1 MADNKLKRGQRKDGW
16 KNDCEKFPE
25 FYKKRHPE
33 WSEEKCKDAA
43 KKFCRSINWQCIEY
57 YQKNFPELSPEE
69 QEENMKIAKLNKKS
83 NSKLN
88 IEYYQ
93 KNFPELSL
101 EEQEQ
106 MRLKYSK
113 ENSWQNPEFY
123 KKRHPEWSD
132 EQIQYEIDRR
142 TKNALFKRPDN
153 TGENNPRHHSK
164 VTELEIKQGSPKCIE
179 FYEKRY
185 PELTHEE
192 RLQMLNEHFKLVSDT
207 LTPEKH
213 STKIEY
219 WLAKGYNE
227 EEAKKKLLQRQRTFD
242 LEYCI
247 RKYGEEKGRER
258 FEKRQEKWKKSL
270 MENFF
275 KCGDGRSTQSRF
287 AKDLITQ
294 ICLKLGIDYPKKEKY
309 MMNKCENRAYA
320 YDFCYGKKL
329 IEFNGDY
336 WHCNP
341 NLYDED
347 FINKTTKMT
356 AKETWKKDANKIQCA
371 NNHGYEVL
379 TVWESEYNEDY
390 EGALKKCIEFLL
402 L

>member
-1 MADNKLKRGQRKDGW
+1 MADNKLKRGQRKEGW
-16 KNDCEKFPE
+16 KFDCEKFPE
-25 FYKKRHPE
+25 YYQKRNPE
-33 WSEEKCKDAA
+33 WTNEECKNAA

-57 YQKNFPELSPEE
+57 YRKKYPNLTQEE
-69 QEENMKIAKLNKKS
+69 QEEKMRLAKLDKKS

-93 KNFPELSL
+93 KRYPNLTQ
-101 EEQEQ
+101 EEQET
-106 MRLKYSK
+106 MRLQYAV

-123 KKRHPEWSD
+123 KKRCPEWTDDQIKD
-132 EQIQYEIDRR
+132 EISRR
-142 TKNALFKRPDN
+142 TKIAMDKRPDN

-164 VTELEIKQGSPKCIE
+164 VSELEIKQGSPKCIE

-192 RLQMLNEHFKLVSDT
+192 HLEMMNDHFKLVSDT

-227 EEAKKKLLQRQRTFD
+227 EEAKEKLSQRQRTFD

-247 RKYGEEKGRER
+247 RKFGEEEGRKR

-270 MENFF
+270 MENYF

-309 MMNKCENRAYA
+309 MMNKGENRAYA
-320 YDFCYGKKL
+320 YDFCYGKKI

-341 NLYDED
+341 NLYDAD
-347 FINKTTKMT
+347 FINKTLKMS
-356 AKETWKKDANKIQCA
+356 ASEIWEKDLNKKKCA
-371 NNHGYEVL
+371 ENHGYEVL
-379 TVWESEYNEDY
+379 TIWEEEYNNDY
-390 EGALKKCIEFLL
+390 ESSLNKCMEFLL
-402 L
+402 S